1 MTEFLFHFI
10 CVYFFIFDDG
20 KSTFFDMFGFKEPLF
35 NCPPPDG
42 FPSNSVDKALAI
54 KTKNPTTLSM
64 LLALGLCSSQLCNT
78 YQLTVE
84 ARLCFLLFQLGKTFL
99 GIHMTSRVYFQLV
112 QVGTFLQQSRKR
124 QLTNFIGGLFIRPQE
139 SEHVNDMTRF
149 NRKRNSP
156 DITVH

>member
-1 MTEFLFHFI
+1 MTGFLFHFI

-84 ARLCFLLFQLGKTFL
+84 ARLCFLLFQLGKNISGNT
-99 GIHMTSRVYFQLV
+99 H
-112 QVGTFLQQSRKR
+112 
-124 QLTNFIGGLFIRPQE
+124 
-139 SEHVNDMTRF
+139 
-149 NRKRNSP
+149 
-156 DITVH
+156 DITCLLSTCASRLLSSTKPKKATHEF

>member
-1 MTEFLFHFI
+1 MTGFLFHFI

-35 NCPPPDG
+35 NCPPPVG

-64 LLALGLCSSQLCNT
+64 LLALGLCSYQLCNT

-84 ARLCFLLFQLGKTFL
+84 ARLCFLLFQLGKNISGNT
-99 GIHMTSRVYFQLV
+99 H
-112 QVGTFLQQSRKR
+112 
-124 QLTNFIGGLFIRPQE
+124 
-139 SEHVNDMTRF
+139 
-149 NRKRNSP
+149 
-156 DITVH
+156 DITCLL

>member
-1 MTEFLFHFI
+1 MTGFLFHFI

-64 LLALGLCSSQLCNT
+64 LLALGLCSSRLCNT

-84 ARLCFLLFQLGKTFL
+84 ARLCFLLFQLGKNISGNT
-99 GIHMTSRVYFQLV
+99 H
-112 QVGTFLQQSRKR
+112 
-124 QLTNFIGGLFIRPQE
+124 
-139 SEHVNDMTRF
+139 
-149 NRKRNSP
+149 
-156 DITVH
+156 DITCLLSTCASRLLSSTKPKKATHEF

>member
-10 CVYFFIFDDG
+10 CVYFFIFDDE

-84 ARLCFLLFQLGKTFL
+84 ARLCFLLFQLGKNISGNT
-99 GIHMTSRVYFQLV
+99 H
-112 QVGTFLQQSRKR
+112 
-124 QLTNFIGGLFIRPQE
+124 
-139 SEHVNDMTRF
+139 
-149 NRKRNSP
+149 
-156 DITVH
+156 DITCLLSTCASRLLSSTKPKKATHEF

>member
-1 MTEFLFHFI
+1 MTGFLFHFI

-84 ARLCFLLFQLGKTFL
+84 ARLCFLLFQLGKNISGNT
-99 GIHMTSRVYFQLV
+99 Y
-112 QVGTFLQQSRKR
+112 
-124 QLTNFIGGLFIRPQE
+124 
-139 SEHVNDMTRF
+139 
-149 NRKRNSP
+149 
-156 DITVH
+156 DITCLLSTCASRHLSSTKPKKATHEFYWRLVYSTPGVRARK

>member
-1 MTEFLFHFI
+1 MTGFLFHFI

-35 NCPPPDG
+35 NCPPPVG

-84 ARLCFLLFQLGKTFL
+84 ARLCFLLFQLGKNISGNT
-99 GIHMTSRVYFQLV
+99 H
-112 QVGTFLQQSRKR
+112 
-124 QLTNFIGGLFIRPQE
+124 
-139 SEHVNDMTRF
+139 
-149 NRKRNSP
+149 
-156 DITVH
+156 DITCLLSTCASRLLSSTKPKKATHEF

>member
-1 MTEFLFHFI
+1 MTGFLFHFI

-64 LLALGLCSSQLCNT
+64 LLGLGLCSSQLCNT

-84 ARLCFLLFQLGKTFL
+84 ARLCFLIFQLGKNISGNT
-99 GIHMTSRVYFQLV
+99 H
-112 QVGTFLQQSRKR
+112 
-124 QLTNFIGGLFIRPQE
+124 
-139 SEHVNDMTRF
+139 
-149 NRKRNSP
+149 
-156 DITVH
+156 DITCLL